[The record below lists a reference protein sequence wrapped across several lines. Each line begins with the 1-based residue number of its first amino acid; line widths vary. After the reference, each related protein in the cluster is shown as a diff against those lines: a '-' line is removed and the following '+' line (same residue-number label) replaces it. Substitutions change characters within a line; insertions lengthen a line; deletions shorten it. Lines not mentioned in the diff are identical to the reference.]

1 MIIGFDAK
9 RIVRN
14 NTGLGSYS
22 RNLVNDLSSVLDSGT
37 EMRLYAPDEGNEAL
51 RRQVRETA
59 FMKFVYPDSCNFRLT
74 RDLWRIKGIVDD
86 LKRDKVDLFHGLTG
100 ELPMGIKKAGIKSV
114 VTIHDLIFMHHPEY
128 YNWLDTKIYAWKFHQ
143 TCKEADRIIAISEC
157 TKRDIIRFGGVDPS
171 RIDVI
176 YQSCSTEFKA
186 RESEKKLQQVHTDYI
201 LPERYIVN
209 VGTIEERKNVLLAV
223 KALKYLSEDIHLVV
237 VGRRTKYADKVEKW
251 AEKNNV
257 AHRLHMLSGVENNAL
272 HAIYQL
278 AESFVYPSRY
288 EGFGIPIIEAIQ
300 SRLPVVAATGSCLEE
315 AGGPDCLYVSPDSP
329 EECAEAIKLTLRGAE
344 QRDLRIMRSR
354 EYVKQFENKDTA
366 KQVMEVY
373 RKLVNL

>member
-143 TCKEADRIIAISEC
+143 TCKEADRIIVMEGGRIAQIGTHDELLKTSE
-157 TKRDIIRFGGVDPS
+157 
-171 RIDVI
+171 I
-176 YQSCSTEFKA
+176 YRETFTSQNKMTEEA
-186 RESEKKLQQVHTDYI
+186 QA
-201 LPERYIVN
+201 P
-209 VGTIEERKNVLLAV
+209 
-223 KALKYLSEDIHLVV
+223 ALNA
-237 VGRRTKYADKVEKW
+237 ADK
-251 AEKNNV
+251 
-257 AHRLHMLSGVENNAL
+257 
-272 HAIYQL
+272 
-278 AESFVYPSRY
+278 
-288 EGFGIPIIEAIQ
+288 EGG
-300 SRLPVVAATGSCLEE
+300 
-315 AGGPDCLYVSPDSP
+315 
-329 EECAEAIKLTLRGAE
+329 
-344 QRDLRIMRSR
+344 
-354 EYVKQFENKDTA
+354 
-366 KQVMEVY
+366 EVHE
-373 RKLVNL
+373 